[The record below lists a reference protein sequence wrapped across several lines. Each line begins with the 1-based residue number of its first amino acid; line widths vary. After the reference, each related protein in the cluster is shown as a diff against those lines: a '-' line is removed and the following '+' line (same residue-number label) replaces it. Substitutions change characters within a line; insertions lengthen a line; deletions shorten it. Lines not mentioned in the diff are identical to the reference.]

1 MAPKPNQKSGKIKV
15 GICTNKQ
22 YVDPNTDETIECPK
36 CASGERLRV
45 EVSRPS
51 DFVCPVCG
59 EKLTPVKEQPKWIIP
74 AIIAAVVGIII
85 AVVLIIWPT
94 GDKNQEGGTNP
105 TGVGQEQI
113 DTLKKDSTE
122 TEVVTAPE
130 NTSGTEIQTEGTG
143 GGKEDPAPV
152 VKEPT
157 AGAANSLSGYS
168 LPYGRYSGPAKNG
181 VPDGLEGEVVV
192 TKSYSLDLHNG
203 SSLELANGDKITR
216 CKFKNGKLVSGMLNR
231 PDGTS
236 RTFNIG
242 VN

>member
-1 MAPKPNQKSGKIKV
+1 MAPKPNQRSGKIMT

-59 EKLTPVKEQPKWIIP
+59 EKLTPVKEKPKWIIP
-74 AIIAAVVGIII
+74 AIIAAAVGIII
-85 AVVLIIWPT
+85 AFVLILWPT
-94 GDKNQEGGTNP
+94 KEKEE
-105 TGVGQEQI
+105 GVG
-113 DTLKKDSTE
+113 KDP
-122 TEVVTAPE
+122 TEVVGQNE
-130 NTSGTEIQTEGTG
+130 NDSAKTQVEPVTETTEEH
-143 GGKEDPAPV
+143 KVVEEEKDKDKDKDS

-157 AGAANSLSGYS
+157 PKPTNSLSGYS
-168 LPYGRYSGPAKNG
+168 LPYGRYTGPAKNG
-181 VPDGLEGEVVV
+181 VPDGLEGEIVV
-192 TKSYSLDLHNG
+192 TKAYSLDLHNG
-203 SSLELANGDKITR
+203 SSLELESGDKITR
-216 CKFKNGKLVSGMLNR
+216 CKFKNGKLVSGMLTR